1 VALPHSPGQESP
13 YWVLCQCAFELKFAA
28 QEEVVH
34 DGVKKLLKQY
44 ASTLVEGLVLAVA
57 FALVDRVQSAGL
69 TALLAGGAG
78 LVVGAFVGLGL
89 AEHSRES
96 DHQV

>member
-1 VALPHSPGQESP
+1 
-13 YWVLCQCAFELKFAA
+13 VLCRRVFVLRFAA

-69 TALLAGGAG
+69 TALLAGGVG
-78 LVVGAFVGLGL
+78 LVVGAFVGLAL
-89 AEHSRES
+89 AEHSQES
-96 DHQV
+96 DDQV

>member
-1 VALPHSPGQESP
+1 MV
-13 YWVLCQCAFELKFAA
+13 Y
-28 QEEVVH
+28 

-78 LVVGAFVGLGL
+78 LVVGAFLGMGL
-89 AEHSRES
+89 AEHSHQS
-96 DHQV
+96 DDQV

>member
-1 VALPHSPGQESP
+1 MFKL
-13 YWVLCQCAFELKFAA
+13 AA

-57 FALVDRVQSAGL
+57 FAVVDRVQSAGL
-69 TALLAGGAG
+69 TAMLAGGTG
-78 LVVGAFVGLGL
+78 LVVGALLGIGL
-89 AEHSRES
+89 AEHSHKS
-96 DHQV
+96 DDQV

>member
-1 VALPHSPGQESP
+1 LVPLLRLSAQQEVI
-13 YWVLCQCAFELKFAA
+13 Y
-28 QEEVVH
+28 

-57 FALVDRVQSAGL
+57 FALVDRVQSAGF
-69 TALLAGGAG
+69 TALLACGAG

-89 AEHSRES
+89 AEHSQKP
-96 DHQV
+96 DDQV